1 MKLTALFTAS
11 LAVLGL
17 VLTGVAAP
25 GPKDKDKPDAPPT
38 ELQWRSSA
46 NNLKQIGLAMH
57 NHHDTYNGL
66 PANYKTKDG
75 KPGLSWR
82 VAILPFIEED
92 KLFREFRLDEPWD
105 SEHNKKLIDR
115 IPKLYA
121 PVRGKAD
128 AGTTFYQMFSGKQT
142 LLNSDGTPVRL
153 ADVTDG
159 LSNTVMVV
167 EGGKPVIWTKPDD
180 IEYDGK
186 SVSKLG
192 GMFDG
197 EFHALFGDG
206 AVRRIP
212 KGMDQDVLKLLI
224 ERNDGQVVDVE
235 GAIEKAKGK

>member
-1 MKLTALFTAS
+1 MKLTKPSAAA
-11 LAVLGL
+11 LAVIGIVLPGL
-17 VLTGVAAP
+17 AAP
-25 GPKDKDKPDAPPT
+25 GPKEKDKPDPPPT
-38 ELQWRSSA
+38 QLQWRSSA

-57 NHHDTYNGL
+57 NHHDVNNAL
-66 PANYKTKDG
+66 PANYMTKDG

-82 VAILPFIEED
+82 VAILPYIEED
-92 KLFREFRLDEPWD
+92 KLFKEFKLDEPWD
-105 SEHNKKLIDR
+105 SESNKKLVER

-128 AGTTFYQMFSGKQT
+128 AGTTFYQMFAGKQT
-142 LLNSDGTPVRL
+142 LLNPDGPAVRF

-159 LSNTVMVV
+159 LSNTFMVV

-206 AVRRIP
+206 VVRRIP
-212 KGMDQDVLKLLI
+212 KGMDADVLKLLV